1 MRMII
6 LSHGHPELS
15 AGGAERAAYSL
26 FQRLKQDPAID
37 EVVFVARADHQAI
50 GHSANLGSF
59 RGRAD
64 EILVAP
70 PPVDGFTFQSF
81 GYDVLKQIVDE
92 LVASIQPDVVHIHHF
107 LFWGVEIFEL
117 FQQAGVRVVFTAHEY
132 AAICSNFGQMIKVD
146 GRLCYAASPAE
157 CGLCFSNTSAGK
169 FFVRNTIV
177 KSMFEHIDEFIAP
190 SEFLK
195 DRYAAWGVPAEKI
208 HVIENLL
215 DASVLNRG
223 VARLAETPDP
233 DTGDAEDEAD
243 QRVVFGYF
251 GQINPFKGID
261 ILLQAAADL
270 PEEIRKL
277 IEIRIHG
284 ENKHYRE
291 TEFGKRVDELLADA
305 KDMVRQMGSYRNED
319 VSDLMS
325 ACDWIIMPS
334 IWWENSPVVIQEARI
349 AGRPLICA
357 NIGGM
362 AEKIDRSTDLLFPAR
377 SPGALAELMRKIV
390 RQRIRPSRQR
400 LDDLA
405 RARSNADEVHFA
417 RHQALYAKLHQ
428 PSGWL
433 RASGSAGR

>member
-1 MRMII
+1 MII

-26 FQRLKQDPAID
+26 FQRLKRDPTVD
-37 EVVFVARADHQAI
+37 EVVFVARAEHQAI

-59 RGRAD
+59 RGRPD

-70 PPVDGFTFQSF
+70 PSVDGFTFQSF
-81 GYDVLKQIVDE
+81 GYDVLKQLVDE
-92 LVASIQPDVVHIHHF
+92 LVGSIQPDVVHIHHF
-107 LFWGVEIFEL
+107 LYWGVEIFEL
-117 FQQAGVRVVFTAHEY
+117 FRQAGVKVVFTAHEY
-132 AAICSNFGQMIKVD
+132 AAICSNYGQMVKVD

-157 CGLCFSNTSAGK
+157 CGLCFPATSAGK
-169 FFVRNTIV
+169 FFVRTTILR
-177 KSMFEHIDEFIAP
+177 SMFDHIDEFIAP

-195 DRYAAWGVPAEKI
+195 ERYVAWGMPAEKI

-215 DASVLNRG
+215 DAAVLTRG
-223 VARLAETPDP
+223 LARLAGAPDEN
-233 DTGDAEDEAD
+233 TGAAKDEAD

-261 ILLQAAADL
+261 ILLQAASVL
-270 PEEIRKL
+270 PDEIRKM
-277 IEIRIHG
+277 IEIRVHG

-291 TEFGKRVDELLADA
+291 TEFGKRVDELLADT
-305 KDMVRQMGSYRNED
+305 KDVVRLMGSYRNED

-325 ACDWIIMPS
+325 ACDWIVMPS

-349 AGRPLICA
+349 AGCPLICA

-362 AEKIDRSTDLLFPAR
+362 AEKIDSSTDLLFPAR
-377 SPGALAELMRKIV
+377 SPGSLAELMRKIV
-390 RQRIRPSRQR
+390 RQRLRPSAQR
-400 LDDLA
+400 LDELA
-405 RARSNADEVHFA
+405 RSRSSADEIHFA
-417 RHQALYAKLHQ
+417 HHQALYAKLHQ

-433 RASGSAGR
+433 RISGSAGR